1 MAYILHIGQRNFFDA
16 WGLQKEHAPPLSQKL
31 QNWQEK
37 EAKLFFQHQTVH
49 LEERYSIPTSLIM
62 NFDQTTV
69 KYTPLANQTLKKGSK
84 RVAIKR
90 CLFRQSIT
98 ATFGINFV
106 SNFLPMQLIYG
117 GKTEKSLPHVNSP
130 DSFCLSTNEKEF
142 TNTQKYLKLIKDII
156 VP

>member
-1 MAYILHIGQRNFFDA
+1 
-16 WGLQKEHAPPLSQKL
+16 
-31 QNWQEK
+31 
-37 EAKLFFQHQTVH
+37 
-49 LEERYSIPTSLIM
+49 M

-98 ATFGINFV
+98 ATFDINFV
-106 SNFLPMQLIYG
+106 SNFLPMQ
-117 GKTEKSLPHVNSP
+117 KSLPHVNSP
-130 DSFCLSTNEKEF
+130 DSFCLSANEKEF
-142 TNTQKYLKLIKDII
+142 TNTQEYLTLIEDII